1 MQLDWSKWKVIFE
14 KNKLVIIV
22 GCALVLLLV
31 ICCYKF
37 LNVSNTDDN
46 SNANLST
53 NDDSTLINEQNT
65 NSKTIATNNDNARS
79 VKNDKKGAL
88 FLLILKVLYSILIFI
103 R

>member
-53 NDDSTLINEQNT
+53 NDDSTLINEQ
-65 NSKTIATNNDNARS
+65 K
-79 VKNDKKGAL
+79 
-88 FLLILKVLYSILIFI
+88 YQ
-103 R
+103 

>member
-22 GCALVLLLV
+22 GCALVLLLA

-53 NDDSTLINEQNT
+53 NDDSTLINEQST
-65 NSKTIATNNDNARS
+65 NSKTIATNNDNAKS
-79 VKNDKKGAL
+79 VKNDKKGSFIFVDIKGA
-88 FLLILKVLYSILIFI
+88 VQHLIFI